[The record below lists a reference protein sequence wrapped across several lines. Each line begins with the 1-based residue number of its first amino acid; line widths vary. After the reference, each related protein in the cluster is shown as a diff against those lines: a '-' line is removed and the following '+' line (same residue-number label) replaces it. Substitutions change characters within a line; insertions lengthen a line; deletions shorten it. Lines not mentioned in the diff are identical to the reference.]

1 MFFESAAG
9 KFGIDRHISSST
21 PVIDHDAAWYK
32 VDQCL
37 VNWICITY
45 SQDVLHIVRQWKTDA
60 YALLATIAN
69 LYHDNELQRAV
80 FYEVEFHNL
89 YQGDM
94 SIFDYCA
101 KLKTLVD
108 SMRDVGQSFSE
119 PSQVLNMLR
128 GVNPQYMHAISA
140 ITSRQPPHTFLSA
153 RSYLLMEELFDK

>member
-1 MFFESAAG
+1 MSRELDLHHLLSG
-9 KFGIDRHISSST
+9 CSSHRSSVEDR
-21 PVIDHDAAWYK
+21 
-32 VDQCL
+32 CL
-37 VNWICITY
+37 RPLGRHCQPIP
-45 SQDVLHIVRQWKTDA
+45 R
-60 YALLATIAN
+60 
-69 LYHDNELQRAV
+69 QRATASRLLRGRV
-80 FYEVEFHNL
+80 PQLVPGRHV
-89 YQGDM
+89 
-94 SIFDYCA
+94 IFDYCA